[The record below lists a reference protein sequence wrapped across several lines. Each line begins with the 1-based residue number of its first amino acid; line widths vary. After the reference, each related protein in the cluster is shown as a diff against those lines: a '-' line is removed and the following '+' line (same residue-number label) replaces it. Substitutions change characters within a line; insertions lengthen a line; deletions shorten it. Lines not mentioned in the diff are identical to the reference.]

1 LSLIILY
8 PKEDYNMELYGRKEM
23 GDGQCKIGI
32 PVKYEEVY
40 VNGKKLGS
48 KDVLESILSSMK
60 GMIGGGKKEEGEE
73 KMVRKKKEA
82 PKEEFA
88 PLFEGSLNTREVLP
102 LFGGK
107 ILSKRGYDR

>member
-1 LSLIILY
+1 
-8 PKEDYNMELYGRKEM
+8 MVTGTA
-23 GDGQCKIGI
+23 KIEV
-32 PVKYEEVY
+32 PMKYEQVY

-82 PKEEFA
+82 LK
-88 PLFEGSLNTREVLP
+88 G
-102 LFGGK
+102 
-107 ILSKRGYDR
+107 